1 MADLV
6 VLNYNDA
13 ETVLKFVENII
24 NYKTINHII
33 VVDNASSDN
42 SYLKLKETLNSNK
55 VHVIQTKGNGG
66 YAKGNNYGIRYA
78 IKNFKSKYI
87 IISNPDVKFDENIVP
102 ILESKLHS
110 KDIASVTGKMIC
122 TSSVKLPM
130 AWKLPSFKDCV
141 LENLIILSKLIRNKS
156 DYALNQVDDEGICV
170 EAIPGSFFMI
180 DVDKVMEVGFFDENT
195 FLYYEENILGYK
207 LKEKGYKQFLLPNCS
222 YIHNHSVSINK
233 SIKSVS
239 KRLKHAYDSREY
251 YCLQYLKIN
260 KLEQLILHCTFYIG
274 RVNFIF
280 VKQVIK
286 FFKGITRP

>member
-1 MADLV
+1 
-6 VLNYNDA
+6 
-13 ETVLKFVENII
+13 
-24 NYKTINHII
+24 
-33 VVDNASSDN
+33 
-42 SYLKLKETLNSNK
+42 
-55 VHVIQTKGNGG
+55 
-66 YAKGNNYGIRYA
+66 
-78 IKNFKSKYI
+78 
-87 IISNPDVKFDENIVP
+87 
-102 ILESKLHS
+102 
-110 KDIASVTGKMIC
+110 
-122 TSSVKLPM
+122 
-130 AWKLPSFKDCV
+130 
-141 LENLIILSKLIRNKS
+141 
-156 DYALNQVDDEGICV
+156 
-170 EAIPGSFFMI
+170 
-180 DVDKVMEVGFFDENT
+180 MEVDFFDENT

-222 YIHNHSVSINK
+222 YIHNHSISINK